1 MTLPLLG
8 PPTARDQQIP
18 WPSRG
23 CKTRAWRARPQLR
36 HRHHVACQA
45 AARTR
50 RRKRDKARKAQVGK
64 TSVWYARPNLNEAP
78 RLAALQKV
86 AALAVSRPLPAQP
99 RFFCAARGHPIS
111 ASYNGSQARSIACEP
126 LIPHSWNSGGG
137 CRVSHNHP
145 DLVACPARGRGCRWR
160 HEAAHRVGAMK
171 APPLVAA
178 WCHSAAYDTPSEAA
192 LRRDGSRGRGGLTRA
207 ALARLSENQ
216 SKRKPRAGDGARAW
230 RFNPVPSP
238 A

>member
-1 MTLPLLG
+1 MSRVRPPPARGGASGIKRGKRRWAKPASGTLAQILTKRRTSLPCRKWRPLH
-8 PPTARDQQIP
+8 P
-18 WPSRG
+18 RG
-23 CKTRAWRARPQLR
+23 QP
-36 HRHHVACQA
+36 A
-45 AARTR
+45 AAS
-50 RRKRDKARKAQVGK
+50 AAQVFLRC
-64 TSVWYARPNLNEAP
+64 TRD
-78 RLAALQKV
+78 
-86 AALAVSRPLPAQP
+86 
-99 RFFCAARGHPIS
+99 PIS

-126 LIPHSWNSGGG
+126 VIPHSWNSGGG

-216 SKRKPRAGDGARAW
+216 SKRKSRAGDGARAW